1 MSQDDEYIKQA
12 KRLRDQ
18 IEVQGETL
26 QSMAHRQ
33 DEFAAIGVDIRADIV
48 RMNANQ
54 AEILRQIGT
63 MSSKI
68 ERIGR
73 KLELIGGV

>member
-1 MSQDDEYIKQA
+1 MDDEYSKQI
-12 KRLRDQ
+12 KRLRDTV
-18 IEVQGETL
+18 EVHGETL

-33 DEFAAIGVDIRADIV
+33 DEFSAIGVDIRADIV

-54 AEILRQIGT
+54 AEILRQIST
-63 MSSKI
+63 MSTKVD
-68 ERIGR
+68 RIGR